1 MFGGSKMRNRNFR
14 RMFGI
19 GRGQMAML
27 QGVDQFG
34 RPRRSFSQGVGRNQG
49 DKPGS
54 GPGGNCVCP
63 ECGAKVAHTTAT
75 PCNQVSCPKCGATMT
90 KE

>member
-1 MFGGSKMRNRNFR
+1 MRNRNRWFR
-14 RMFGI
+14 RTFGI

-34 RPRRSFSQGVGRNQG
+34 MPRRSFSQGRGQNQG

-63 ECGAKVAHTTAT
+63 DCGAKVAHTTGV
-75 PCNQVSCPKCGATMT
+75 PCNQVACPECGTKMT